1 MDYKLYMKLFII
13 ILLAIIL
20 IVAGLCLVRIS
31 LRVSYY
37 DSLKVDLRIGGVR
50 LDKLLSFV
58 KKKKRPK
65 KEPGAEKKDEKKEKK
80 PILDS
85 LGDIISIVSKFI
97 TRFFGH
103 VRVKLAH
110 IVIRVGSDDPAST
123 AVRYGAVIQS
133 VAYLTEILKRKTR
146 FFPQKGAVIDISPD
160 FTADKTVAQIDI
172 KLSVTLG
179 GILYSF
185 ISAAIAHLTK

>member
-31 LRVSYY
+31 MRVSYY

-103 VRVKLAH
+103 VRVKFAH

>member
-1 MDYKLYMKLFII
+1 MKLFII

-20 IVAGLCLVRIS
+20 IIAGLCLVRVS

-37 DSLKVDLRIGGVR
+37 DSLKVDLRIAGVR
-50 LDKLLSFV
+50 FDKLLSLV

-65 KEPGAEKKDEKKEKK
+65 EKSETENKDGKKEKK

-133 VAYLTEILKRKTR
+133 VAYLTELLKHKTR
-146 FFPQKGAVIDISPD
+146 FSPKRGAVIDISPD
-160 FTADKTVAQIDI
+160 FTSDKTVAQIDI

-179 GILYSF
+179 GILHSF
-185 ISAAIAHLTK
+185 ICAMIAHLTK

>member
-31 LRVSYY
+31 MRVSYY